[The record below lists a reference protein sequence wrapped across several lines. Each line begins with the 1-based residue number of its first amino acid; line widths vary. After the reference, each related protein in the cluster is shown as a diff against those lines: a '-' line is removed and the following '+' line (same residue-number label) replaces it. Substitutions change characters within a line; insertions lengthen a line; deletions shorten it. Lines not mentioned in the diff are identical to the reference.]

1 MVISRHMVIT
11 KVDYLTKWL
20 KQFTGISIHTVL
32 TEGDD
37 SQCPKNSILLNFN
50 PHLPHRR

>member
-11 KVDYLTKWL
+11 KGDYLTKWL

-32 TEGDD
+32 TEGDGAA
-37 SQCPKNSILLNFN
+37 NSTCTG
-50 PHLPHRR
+50 